1 MRSTRVQL
9 KGLDTTRKNTT
20 RNNYRVN
27 PGGVIE
33 RTRFARVSPERVRFV
48 MRNPPL
54 SLRRIKREYPRLCAK
69 ASRRRIT
76 VPKARGSFGR
86 EKPTKSVFPF
96 IYLLFLSLSQLPP
109 PFQLPSVEGSSLSLT
124 LIRTYR
130 SGIGDRGGS
139 MKGKVPHEGGGH
151 LVVYRTSS

>member
-1 MRSTRVQL
+1 MRSTRDQL
-9 KGLDTTRKNTT
+9 KGRHDEKEHDT

-33 RTRFARVSPERVRFV
+33 RTRFDRVSPERVRFV
-48 MRNPPL
+48 MRN
-54 SLRRIKREYPRLCAK
+54 RRCRYDELNANIRDCARKRLVVVSP
-69 ASRRRIT
+69 S
-76 VPKARGSFGR
+76 PKLVALLEEKNRQRVSF
-86 EKPTKSVFPF
+86 
-96 IYLLFLSLSQLPP
+96 SLSIFSFSLFFQLPP
-109 PFQLPSVEGSSLSLT
+109 PFRLPSVEGSSLSLT